1 MSAPRPPGVPPAA
14 GTLLALD
21 HSKAATGVAIGSV
34 ELGSARPLTVLRMKD
49 EDQRLA
55 ALAAL
60 MQEWAPVAWVVGL
73 PLDRD
78 GGEQAQTRRVRRLAD
93 RLQAQTGLPLFF
105 HDERYTTVVAED
117 TLRQSGLRADA
128 VARHADAQAA
138 REILQGY
145 LDALQSSNAAPRT

>member
-1 MSAPRPPGVPPAA
+1 MVVIPPAS

-21 HSKAATGVAIGSV
+21 HSRAATGVAIGTM
-34 ELGSARPLTVLRMKD
+34 ELRTARALTVLRMKD

-60 MQEWAPVAWVVGL
+60 MQEWAPVAWVMGL

-78 GGEQAQTRRVRRLAD
+78 GGEQAQTRRVRRLAE
-93 RLQAQTGLPLFF
+93 RLQQRTGLPLFF

-117 TLRQSGLRADA
+117 ALRQSGLRPGAVAQNADA
-128 VARHADAQAA
+128 EAA
-138 REILQGY
+138 REILQSY
-145 LDALQSSNAAPRT
+145 LDALQSRNAVP